1 MLLYVYDRILYVVEY
16 RSANAPWLSPLHLQG
31 LWALLQPHYSQR
43 DLAMQLFYVTNRRH
57 QGADQWSPTGY
68 GKDPSGDGYQN
79 LRFGCITLDLSSIE
93 ATILASLDQVID
105 GGTGNGERIRAGIR
119 DVVANAATRPKIE
132 AFQESRDGS
141 TRGSSRAYSELQK
154 AMQDGSDTLIYI
166 HGFNNDWDDAVS
178 AAAALQIMLNRKG
191 QKPVNVV
198 LFTWPSDGQSMLYI
212 PYFSDRDDA
221 SFSRNALCRAL
232 LLLQNKLSELR
243 RETISGA
250 YTTRREYLNALQN
263 GQVDVDKI
271 LCRNGLH
278 LLCHSMGNY
287 VLECALEAS
296 RLNPEYALVDRMFE
310 NVFMCAP
317 DVTTDA
323 LEPGKPLAQLAHLS
337 QTVSVYYNKQDKPLL
352 LSTTTK
358 HLHERLGRTGSSR
371 PSAVD
376 RTFMHIDCTK
386 VVEDGISEHGY
397 YLNGLVLQDIC
408 DTINGE
414 RHSTRSYRDG
424 DPVFPNNWSLKAE
437 PGV

>member
-1 MLLYVYDRILYVVEY
+1 
-16 RSANAPWLSPLHLQG
+16 
-31 LWALLQPHYSQR
+31 
-43 DLAMQLFYVTNRRH
+43 MQLFFVTNRRH
-57 QGADQWSPTGY
+57 EGDDQWRPTGY

-79 LRFGCITLDLSSIE
+79 LRFGSLTLDLTSIKG
-93 ATILASLDQVID
+93 TIDKSLAESID
-105 GGTGNGERIRAGIR
+105 GGTGSGEGIRAAIR
-119 DVVANAATRPKIE
+119 ALVETPANRPTIE
-132 AFQESRDGS
+132 AFEETKDGKV
-141 TRGSSRAYSELQK
+141 RGSSRAYSELQK
-154 AMQDGSDTLIYI
+154 AMQDGTDTLIYI
-166 HGFNNDWDDAVS
+166 HGFNNDWHDAVS
-178 AAAALQIMLNRKG
+178 AAAALQIMLNSTG

-198 LFTWPSDGQSMLYI
+198 LFTWPSDGQAMLYI

-221 SFSRNALCRAL
+221 SFSRLALCRAL

-243 RETISGA
+243 RQTISDK
-250 YTTRREYLNALQN
+250 YTTRREYLNALQRGEVKVEN
-263 GQVDVDKI
+263 I
-271 LCRNGLH
+271 LCRSGLH

-287 VLECALEAS
+287 VLECALETS

-310 NVFMCAP
+310 NVFLCAP

-323 LEPGKPLAQLAHLS
+323 LEPGKPLAQLAQLS

-397 YLNGLVLQDIC
+397 YLNGLILRDIS

-414 RHSTRSYRDG
+414 RQSTRSYRDG
-424 DPVFPNNWSLKAE
+424 DPVFPNNWLLK
-437 PGV
+437 